1 MIPVD
6 RRRAA
11 VLLSGVTKVLEI
23 LCRNC
28 QLHVHLDSAGFRLS
42 ARSPLGVLALLIVL
56 GVIVLARPW

>member
-6 RRRAA
+6 QRRAS

-28 QLHVHLDSAGFRLS
+28 QLNVHLDGAGLRVS
-42 ARSPLGVLALLIVL
+42 ARSPLGVVALLIVL
-56 GVIVLARPW
+56 GVIALVRPW